1 MPQVSLLSV
10 QSHDILYTLSRDILY
25 TLASDRGE
33 VWGVSRMA
41 WKAMDVDRQRVS
53 FVVAASRKE
62 KSLKALCAEFGISR
76 PTGDMWRKRFAADGV
91 SGIAERSRR
100 PHRSPHQTSS
110 ELEEQ
115 VVALRSRYPDW
126 GARKLKVVLGR
137 EGVELSRSAI
147 DRILLRR
154 GLVREEDRHRPAVQ
168 RFERGQPNE
177 LWQMDFKGP
186 KNWPHPV
193 GPLSVIDDHSR
204 YLIALAAT
212 GKLDGDLV
220 RAQLE
225 QAFERCGVPEAM
237 LMDHGT
243 PWWNWQSFSGR
254 THLSL
259 WMMRQ
264 GLKLYWSRIRHPQT
278 QGKVERFHGSLQRAL
293 DLRGGAGNQPQAWL
307 DAYREEHNHVR
318 PHQALAMQTPA
329 TRWHPSLRCY
339 QPNPPAWQYP
349 EDAWTLKIDCQ
360 GTIDI
365 QGKRW
370 RIGKTLA
377 GERVLIQP
385 VEQRILIYY
394 CNTLVREIDPSIQ
407 RSTIVERWIEEKSKS
422 KGKSKNQSKECKG
435 CPETFC
441 KPCPGT

>member
-1 MPQVSLLSV
+1 
-10 QSHDILYTLSRDILY
+10 
-25 TLASDRGE
+25 
-33 VWGVSRMA
+33 MA
-41 WKAMDVDRQRVS
+41 WKAMDVDEQRVS

-62 KSLKALCAEFGISR
+62 SPLTALCAEFGISR
-76 PTGDMWRKRFAADGV
+76 PTGDLWRKRFAAEGL

-100 PHRSPHQTSS
+100 PHRSPRQTGP
-110 ELEEQ
+110 ELEEH
-115 VVALRSRYPDW
+115 VVAVRRRYPDW

-154 GLVREEDRHRPAVQ
+154 GLVREQDRHRPAVK
-168 RFERGQPNE
+168 RFEREQPNQ

-186 KNWPHPV
+186 KNWPHPI

-264 GLKLYWSRIRHPQT
+264 GIQLCWSGIGHPQT

-293 DLRGGAGNQPQAWL
+293 DLRLDVGRLATSDPQPWL
-307 DAYREEHNHVR
+307 DAYRHEHNHVR

-329 TRWHPSLRCY
+329 TRWHPSVRRY
-339 QPNPPAWQYP
+339 QPAPPAWQYP
-349 EDAWTLKIDCQ
+349 EGAWTLKIDCQ
-360 GTIDI
+360 GTLDI

-385 VEQRILIYY
+385 VEQRYLIYY
-394 CNTLVREIDPSIQ
+394 CNTLVREINPSIQ
-407 RSTIVERWIEEKSKS
+407 RSTIVERWIENKT
-422 KGKSKNQSKECKG
+422 KNKKTS
-435 CPETFC
+435 
-441 KPCPGT
+441 